1 MTISSVGDLSKSYQ
15 LRRDTTRIK
24 SDLVRLTSELSSG
37 VSNDLV
43 GKLKGNFAP
52 LSGIER
58 GLARMESFKS
68 VIAEQRLV
76 TSSVQLTL
84 GSLRTLGDNFGTL
97 LTVPDTS
104 DPTLVRNA
112 GTDALL
118 RFSSAVSD
126 LNIQVGG
133 RTIFS
138 GVQTDRPALAE
149 PETILVALES
159 EIALAGAATAV
170 DVEAVV
176 TAWFET
182 GGGFDTLGYTGGPA
196 IATGQQLSD
205 SETAPPQVTSE
216 RGEIRDYLAAMAMA
230 GLIGRDV
237 LAGVGD
243 EQGELARLAGQR
255 LLAADNGLVNL
266 QSEVGAVEQQV
277 ERANVEVATEK
288 DSLTIARSELIEIDP
303 FEAAVGLQNAET
315 QLQTLYSITARL
327 SGLTL
332 AQYL

>member
-1 MTISSVGDLSKSYQ
+1 MTISSVSDLSKSYQ
-15 LRRDTTRIK
+15 LRRDTARIK
-24 SDLVRLTSELSSG
+24 TDLVRLTNELSSG
-37 VSNDLV
+37 VSNNLV
-43 GKLKGNFAP
+43 EKFKGNFGP

-58 GLARMESFKS
+58 GLARMESFES
-68 VIAEQRLV
+68 VISEQRLV
-76 TSSVQLTL
+76 VSSVQLTL

-97 LTVPDTS
+97 LTVPDTT

-112 GTDALL
+112 GADALS
-118 RFSSAVSD
+118 RFSSALSD

-133 RTIFS
+133 RSIFS
-138 GVQTDRPALAE
+138 GIQTDQPALAE
-149 PETILVALES
+149 PETILAALES
-159 EIALAGAATAV
+159 DIAIAGAVTAV

-176 TAWFET
+176 VAWFQT
-182 GGGFDTLGYTGGPA
+182 GGGFDTVGYIGGTA
-196 IATGQQLSD
+196 ISTGQQLSD
-205 SETAPPQVTSE
+205 SETAPPQVTGE
-216 RGEIRDYLAAMAMA
+216 REEIREFLAAMAMA
-230 GLIGRDV
+230 GLIGRDA
-237 LAGVGD
+237 LTGVGD

-255 LLAADNGLVNL
+255 LLAANNELVDL
-266 QSEVGAVEQQV
+266 QSELGAIEQQV
-277 ERANVEVATEK
+277 ERASVEVAAEK